1 MERSLYT
8 EQELAMNRHARRV
21 SAAALLLLVGLS
33 VGLFA
38 PASAWA
44 ATPKVAAGTYHT
56 CALSSAGAVQ
66 CWGYNGYGELGNGTT
81 TDSTT
86 PVQVLG
92 LTSGVT
98 AIAAGGSHSC
108 AVNGTGGVVCWGHNG
123 NGELGNGTTTD
134 SSAPVAVTGLAS
146 GIIAVASGYQ
156 HSCALSSTG
165 AVQCWGF
172 NGYGDLGNGTTTD
185 LATPVAVSGL
195 SGVVAI
201 AAGDDH
207 TCAVTSA
214 GAVQCWGYNVEG
226 ELGNSA
232 TTTGSPYGTSV
243 PVAATG
249 LASGIASVAAG
260 AAHSCALSGS
270 GAVQCWGYNGEGE
283 LGNGTTVS
291 ASSPVAVSGLASAI
305 ASIAAGAGRT
315 CAITTAGATQCWGYN
330 LDGALGDGTTI
341 NASAPTPVAGVSSS
355 VSAIAAGYDQTCV
368 VTGAGG
374 VQCWGLNASGQLGD
388 GTTADAANPVEVLA
402 MGGSGYLNLNGATL
416 AAQTI
421 TFGALL
427 TRALGSGSFN
437 VGATATSGLAVSFSA
452 PTSAVCTISGNSV
465 TLMAAGTC
473 TVGADQGGDGT
484 YAAAPQVIQ
493 SFMVLASAAGRTFVS
508 TAGSD
513 TNGLIKC
520 APTSACRTFSAALGV
535 TASGGE
541 IVVLDSGGYGP
552 PFSIAQSVSITAPD
566 GVYAGV
572 TVGTGAGIT
581 IATTGVSVALKG
593 ISING
598 TGGTYGISM
607 TNGAALTVVNSVIS
621 GFSNSAGADAGI
633 YVNTPSQV
641 QLENVI
647 VRDNFNGIYLD
658 GGADATISQ
667 SQVLGNTGTGV
678 AVANSGT
685 GATSILHIDDSVTN
699 GNAVGVA
706 VSGSSPTAT
715 GIAYATRVVASG
727 NGTYGFEAAANG
739 TLVVDSSAA
748 MKNGQYGFYNGGGTF
763 DSAGNN
769 MLSGNA
775 VAATSGTIASG
786 GLAY

>member
-1 MERSLYT
+1 
-8 EQELAMNRHARRV
+8 MNRLTRRGLTELI
-21 SAAALLLLVGLS
+21 LLPIVMLL
-33 VGLFA
+33 GLFA
-38 PASAWA
+38 SGSVWA

-86 PVQVLG
+86 PVQVSG
-92 LTSGVT
+92 LASGVV
-98 AIAAGGSHSC
+98 AIASGGSHTC
-108 AVNGTGGVVCWGHNG
+108 AVNTTGGAVCWGHNG
-123 NGELGNGTTTD
+123 NGELGNGTTAD
-134 SSAPVAVTGLAS
+134 SSTPVAVTGLAS
-146 GIIAVASGYQ
+146 GIVAVVTGYQ

-165 AVQCWGF
+165 TVQCWGF
-172 NGYGDLGNGTTTD
+172 NGYGDLGSGTATD
-185 LATPVAVSGL
+185 SATPVAVSGL

-232 TTTGSPYGTSV
+232 TTTSSPYGSSV
-243 PVAATG
+243 PVAVTG
-249 LASGIASVAAG
+249 LASGISGVAGGAS
-260 AAHSCALSGS
+260 HSCALSTT

-291 ASSPVAVSGLASAI
+291 ASSPVAVSGLTSGI
-305 ASIAAGAGRT
+305 ASIAAGAGRS

-330 LDGALGDGTTI
+330 LDGALGDGTTV
-341 NASAPTPVAGVSSS
+341 NVSAPTPVIGVSSS

-374 VQCWGLNASGQLGD
+374 VQCWGGNAGGELGN

-402 MGGSGYLNLNGATL
+402 VGGGGYLNLSGVTL

-421 TFGALL
+421 GFGPLL
-427 TRALGSGSFN
+427 ARALGSGPLS
-437 VGATATSGLAVSFSA
+437 VSATASSGLAVSFSA
-452 PTSAVCTISGNSV
+452 PTSTVCTLSGNSV
-465 TLMAAGTC
+465 TLVAAGTC
-473 TVGADQGGDGT
+473 TLAADQGGDGT
-484 YAAAPQVIQ
+484 YAAAPQVMQ
-493 SFMVLASAAGRTFVS
+493 SFTVLASGAGRTFVS

-513 TNGLIKC
+513 TSALIKC

-552 PFSIAQSVSITAPD
+552 PFTIAQSVSITAPD

-581 IATTGVSVALKG
+581 IATAGVSVALKG

-607 TNGAALTVVNSVIS
+607 TNGEALTVVNGVIS
-621 GFSNSAGADAGI
+621 GFSNAAGADAGI
-633 YVNTPSQV
+633 YVNTPAQV

-658 GGADATISQ
+658 GGANATISQ

-678 AVANSGT
+678 TVANGGT
-685 GATSILHIDDSVTN
+685 GTASILHINDTVAN

-727 NGTYGFEAAANG
+727 NGTYGFEAAGNG
-739 TLVVDSSAA
+739 TLVVDGSAA

-775 VAATSGTIASG
+775 VAATSGAIASG